1 MHTFDLTMA
10 LIGLLAL
17 ALGIASKWLEQTPV
31 PLSLLAVVFG
41 VAVGPAGFGWLEISD
56 FGEQNAVLE
65 GTARITLAIGLIG
78 VALRVPKEYP
88 RRKWREMLLLTG
100 VGMPV
105 MWVLSTVVLVLLL
118 DVPLVLA
125 ALLGAIVTPTDPIA
139 ASPIVT
145 GPLAEDNL
153 PERVR
158 DAISFDSGANDGLTY
173 LFVFL
178 PLLILTLP
186 GGEVA
191 TEFLLHTLLWQVLIA
206 TAIGA
211 AIGFGAGWLLRAA
224 EARDLIEEEWRLAY
238 AAALSLLAVGTG
250 RLIGSDELVVVFAAG
265 IAFVQ
270 AVSSEERTAEE
281 IGQEA
286 INRFFAFPFFA
297 LLGLALP
304 WAGWRALGW
313 TGAAVAVLILLV
325 RRPLALLIIRPLLR
339 DLRPMR
345 DALFVGWFGPIAVA
359 AVYYAAVALREFEEP
374 LIWDVV
380 SLVVCAS
387 IVAHGVT
394 GAPLTRLYGASRGK
408 AHRHRKRARADT
420 GG

>member
-1 MHTFDLTMA
+1 
-10 LIGLLAL
+10 
-17 ALGIASKWLEQTPV
+17 
-31 PLSLLAVVFG
+31 
-41 VAVGPAGFGWLEISD
+41 
-56 FGEQNAVLE
+56 
-65 GTARITLAIGLIG
+65 
-78 VALRVPKEYP
+78 
-88 RRKWREMLLLTG
+88 
-100 VGMPV
+100 
-105 MWVLSTVVLVLLL
+105 
-118 DVPLVLA
+118 
-125 ALLGAIVTPTDPIA
+125 
-139 ASPIVT
+139 
-145 GPLAEDNL
+145 
-153 PERVR
+153 VR

-191 TEFLLHTLLWQVLIA
+191 TEFLLRTLLWQVVVA

-224 EARDLIEEEWRLAY
+224 EAGDLIEEEWRLAY

-250 RLIGSDELVVVFAAG
+250 RLIGSDELIVVFAAG

-286 INRFFAFPFFA
+286 INRFFAFPFFG

-359 AVYYAAVALREFEEP
+359 AVYYAAVAMREFEEP

-394 GAPLTRLYGASRGK
+394 GAPLTRLYGAAGGK
-408 AHRHRKRARADT
+408 TRRHRKRARADT